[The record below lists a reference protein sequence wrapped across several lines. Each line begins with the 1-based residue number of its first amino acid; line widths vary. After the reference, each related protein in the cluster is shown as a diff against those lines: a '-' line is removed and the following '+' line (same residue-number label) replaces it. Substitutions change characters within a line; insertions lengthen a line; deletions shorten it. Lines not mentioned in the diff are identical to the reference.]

1 MPPCPY
7 PPSAP
12 TPRLP
17 DEPGD
22 HDEPLPGLTATP
34 HRHNPYPEPR
44 TPALP
49 PTATITLHRT
59 TAGTLTGHASGAR
72 HQWAETCLT
81 LAGFT
86 ADQYG
91 IHQLPLDD
99 PSQAREALHQLR
111 QSAQDLDVAVI
122 LSERPFLGDVAD
134 RIAHALPGRWTVIV
148 TAHPERHAQ
157 QGLLE
162 SVWASGPSGGALHKA
177 LETSHPSV
185 SAHLRHDGDGA
196 WLVLVHDAWH
206 AHYVVGAML
215 PGPDELDTVASEG
228 PACVTAPTIE
238 AIAAAVRDRLLPDYA
253 AALLRGQLAEAE
265 EDLRWAQETYEPGE
279 ILEPFDPALA
289 GALARF
295 LNQVPHLIAHVRRP
309 QALQLSPH
317 ETAFLDSFEATL
329 ESDGQDGTVA
339 MSLWLTE
346 GDQLIDLARNP
357 DRPRL
362 APPPATRRVPG
373 PAPVLSAA
381 RSR

>member
-1 MPPCPY
+1 M
-7 PPSAP
+7 
-12 TPRLP
+12 
-17 DEPGD
+17 
-22 HDEPLPGLTATP
+22 GL
-34 HRHNPYPEPR
+34 
-44 TPALP
+44 
-49 PTATITLHRT
+49 
-59 TAGTLTGHASGAR
+59 
-72 HQWAETCLT
+72 W
-81 LAGFT
+81 
-86 ADQYG
+86 
-91 IHQLPLDD
+91 
-99 PSQAREALHQLR
+99 
-111 QSAQDLDVAVI
+111 
-122 LSERPFLGDVAD
+122 PF
-134 RIAHALPGRWTVIV
+134 
-148 TAHPERHAQ
+148 
-157 QGLLE
+157 
-162 SVWASGPSGGALHKA
+162 GGALHNA

-206 AHYVVGAML
+206 AHYAVGAML

-265 EDLRWAQETYEPGE
+265 EDLRWAQESYEPGE

-295 LNQVPHLIAHVRRP
+295 LNQVPRLIAHVRRP

-362 APPPATRRVPG
+362 APPPATRHVPG

>member
-22 HDEPLPGLTATP
+22 HDGPLPGLTATP
-34 HRHNPYPEPR
+34 HRHNPYPDPR

-134 RIAHALPGRWTVIV
+134 RIAHALPGRWTVMV

-177 LETSHPSV
+177 LETPRPPGMSPTRWPSR
-185 SAHLRHDGDGA
+185 A
-196 WLVLVHDAWH
+196 
-206 AHYVVGAML
+206 
-215 PGPDELDTVASEG
+215 P
-228 PACVTAPTIE
+228 TAPGFLGASPYRCATGS
-238 AIAAAVRDRLLPDYA
+238 RDRSSPPPLL
-253 AALLRGQLAEAE
+253 LQGVLRGHCWYTRLSERAE
-265 EDLRWAQETYEPGE
+265 
-279 ILEPFDPALA
+279 
-289 GALARF
+289 
-295 LNQVPHLIAHVRRP
+295 
-309 QALQLSPH
+309 
-317 ETAFLDSFEATL
+317 
-329 ESDGQDGTVA
+329 
-339 MSLWLTE
+339 
-346 GDQLIDLARNP
+346 
-357 DRPRL
+357 
-362 APPPATRRVPG
+362 RRV
-373 PAPVLSAA
+373 
-381 RSR
+381 R